1 MGEVISG
8 LAVFAVV
15 IAVGWALVR
24 FGAVPAGSDTILTG
38 VCFYA
43 ATPALLV
50 TTIGGADL
58 ATVVSRATLAGLLAE
73 TLGIV
78 SAWLVHRL
86 ALRRSVAESTIGALA
101 AGYVNAANLGI
112 PVLVVLLG
120 DATAIAPILLLQLLV
135 ISPAAFAVLDVSTAR
150 GRGTGPGPAAWTA
163 PLRNPLL
170 LGVVVGLVV
179 NLTGW
184 DAGAAAGGLVA
195 NSLGT
200 LGALAVT
207 LMMLSLGMSLAA
219 SSPRVTRR
227 LTVARVTR
235 LRATGPG
242 AGGGAGAPGAEG
254 SDGGSASSGG
264 EGTPSSGGAVPGR
277 GEGTPSSG
285 DGSAGGPSSGD
296 GGAGRPSSGNGGA
309 PVAGGADGGAV
320 GPEGSA
326 DRGERGAVL
335 WVSVAWKLAVV
346 PLLALGLGAALGL
359 RGPALLV
366 PITTAGLPSAQN
378 VFMYATR
385 YGAAKPLAR
394 DCVLLTTAG
403 FVPVV
408 LLAAALLS

>member
-86 ALRRSVAESTIGALA
+86 ALHRSVAESTIGALA

-112 PVLVVLLG
+112 PVLIVLLG

-150 GRGTGPGPAAWTA
+150 GAGPGPAVWTA

-170 LGVVVGLVV
+170 LGVVAGLVV

-195 NSLGT
+195 NSLSA

-242 AGGGAGAPGAEG
+242 AAAGAPGAED
-254 SDGGSASSGG
+254 SDGGP
-264 EGTPSSGGAVPGR
+264 PSSGGAVPGG
-277 GEGTPSSG
+277 GEGTPSPG

-296 GGAGRPSSGNGGA
+296 GEDLG
-309 PVAGGADGGAV
+309 AGGADGGAV

>member
-1 MGEVISG
+1 MGEVVSG

-86 ALRRSVAESTIGALA
+86 ALHRSVAESTIGALA

-112 PVLVVLLG
+112 PVLIVLLG

-150 GRGTGPGPAAWTA
+150 GAGPGPAVWTA

-170 LGVVVGLVV
+170 LGVVAGLVV

-195 NSLGT
+195 NSLSA

-235 LRATGPG
+235 LRATRPG
-242 AGGGAGAPGAEG
+242 AAAGAPGAEG
-254 SDGGSASSGG
+254 SDGGPPSGG
-264 EGTPSSGGAVPGR
+264 GKGAPSSGGAVPGG
-277 GEGTPSSG
+277 GEGTPSPG

-296 GGAGRPSSGNGGA
+296 GEDPG
-309 PVAGGADGGAV
+309 AGGADGGAV

-335 WVSVAWKLAVV
+335 WVSVAWKLVVV

>member
-1 MGEVISG
+1 MGEVVSG

-15 IAVGWALVR
+15 IAVGWVLVR
-24 FGAVPAGSDTILTG
+24 FGAVPAGSDTVLTG

-43 ATPALLV
+43 ATPALMV

-78 SAWLVHRL
+78 SAWLVHRF
-86 ALRRSVAESTIGALA
+86 ALCRSVAESTIGALA

-112 PVLVVLLG
+112 PVLIVLLG

-135 ISPAAFAVLDVSTAR
+135 LSPTAFAILDVSTAR
-150 GRGTGPGPAAWTA
+150 ARATGSRPAVWTA

-170 LGVVVGLVV
+170 LGVVAGLVV

-184 DAGAAAGGLVA
+184 DARAAAGGLIA
-195 NSLGT
+195 NSLDA

-227 LTVARVTR
+227 LTIVRVAR
-235 LRATGPG
+235 LRAPGSAADG
-242 AGGGAGAPGAEG
+242 AGGGPAAG
-254 SDGGSASSGG
+254 
-264 EGTPSSGGAVPGR
+264 
-277 GEGTPSSG
+277 
-285 DGSAGGPSSGD
+285 
-296 GGAGRPSSGNGGA
+296 
-309 PVAGGADGGAV
+309 GGADGAGA
-320 GPEGSA
+320 A
-326 DRGERGAVL
+326 LDRGERGAAL

-346 PLLALGLGAALGL
+346 PLLALGLGTALGL

-366 PITTAGLPSAQN
+366 PVTTAGLPSAQN

-408 LLAAALLS
+408 LLAAVLLS

>member
-1 MGEVISG
+1 MGEVVSG

-24 FGAVPAGSDTILTG
+24 FGAVPAGSDTVLTG

-78 SAWLVHRL
+78 SAWLVHRF

-112 PVLVVLLG
+112 PVLIVLLG

-135 ISPAAFAVLDVSTAR
+135 LSPTAFAILDVSTAR
-150 GRGTGPGPAAWTA
+150 ARATGSRPAVWTA

-170 LGVVVGLVV
+170 LGVVAGLVV

-184 DAGAAAGGLVA
+184 DAGATAGGLIT
-195 NSLGT
+195 NSLDA

-227 LTVARVTR
+227 LTIVRVAR
-235 LRATGPG
+235 LRAPGSAADGADGGPAAG
-242 AGGGAGAPGAEG
+242 GADSGVDGAGGAAGGGPAAGGGA
-254 SDGGSASSGG
+254 D
-264 EGTPSSGGAVPGR
+264 
-277 GEGTPSSG
+277 
-285 DGSAGGPSSGD
+285 
-296 GGAGRPSSGNGGA
+296 GAGA
-309 PVAGGADGGAV
+309 AL
-320 GPEGSA
+320 
-326 DRGERGAVL
+326 DRGERGAAL

-346 PLLALGLGAALGL
+346 PLLALGLGTALGL

-366 PITTAGLPSAQN
+366 PVTTAGLPSAQN

-408 LLAAALLS
+408 LLAAVLLS

>member
-1 MGEVISG
+1 MGEVVSG

-184 DAGAAAGGLVA
+184 DAGAAAGGLIA

-254 SDGGSASSGG
+254 SDGEPPSSGG
-264 EGTPSSGGAVPGR
+264 EGGPSSGGAVPGR

-285 DGSAGGPSSGD
+285 DGNAGGAASGD
-296 GGAGRPSSGNGGA
+296 GGA

>member
-1 MGEVISG
+1 MGEVVSG

-58 ATVVSRATLAGLLAE
+58 ATVVSRTTLAGLLAE

-112 PVLVVLLG
+112 PVLIVLLG

-150 GRGTGPGPAAWTA
+150 GAGPGPAVWTA

-170 LGVVVGLVV
+170 LGVVAGLVV

-195 NSLGT
+195 NSLST

-242 AGGGAGAPGAEG
+242 ADGGAGAPGAEG
-254 SDGGSASSGG
+254 LDGGP
-264 EGTPSSGGAVPGR
+264 PSSGGKGAPSPGG
-277 GEGTPSSG
+277 GEDPG
-285 DGSAGGPSSGD
+285 AGGSD
-296 GGAGRPSSGNGGA
+296 GGVG
-309 PVAGGADGGAV
+309 
-320 GPEGSA
+320 GPEGST

-335 WVSVAWKLAVV
+335 WVSVAWKLVVV

>member
-1 MGEVISG
+1 MGEVVSG

-58 ATVVSRATLAGLLAE
+58 ATVVSRTTLAGLLAE

-86 ALRRSVAESTIGALA
+86 ALHRSVAESTIGALA

-112 PVLVVLLG
+112 PVLIVLLG

-150 GRGTGPGPAAWTA
+150 GAGPGPAVWTA

-170 LGVVVGLVV
+170 LGVVAGLVV

-195 NSLGT
+195 NSLSA

-242 AGGGAGAPGAEG
+242 AAAGAPGAEG
-254 SDGGSASSGG
+254 SDGGPPSGGGKGAPSSGGAVPGGG
-264 EGTPSSGGAVPGR
+264 EGTPSSGGGEDPGA
-277 GEGTPSSG
+277 GGAG
-285 DGSAGGPSSGD
+285 GGAGGPG
-296 GGAGRPSSGNGGA
+296 
-309 PVAGGADGGAV
+309 
-320 GPEGSA
+320 GSA

-335 WVSVAWKLAVV
+335 WVSVAWKLVVV

>member
-1 MGEVISG
+1 MGEVVSG

-112 PVLVVLLG
+112 PVLIVLLG

-170 LGVVVGLVV
+170 LGVVAGLVV

-195 NSLGT
+195 NSLST

-254 SDGGSASSGG
+254 SDGEPPSSGG
-264 EGTPSSGGAVPGR
+264 EGGPSSGGAVPGR

-285 DGSAGGPSSGD
+285 DGNAGGAASGD
-296 GGAGRPSSGNGGA
+296 GGA

-408 LLAAALLS
+408 LLAAAILS

>member
-1 MGEVISG
+1 MGEVVSG

-112 PVLVVLLG
+112 PVLIVLLG

-242 AGGGAGAPGAEG
+242 AAAGILGAEG
-254 SDGGSASSGG
+254 SDGG
-264 EGTPSSGGAVPGR
+264 EGTPSSGGAGGPSSGGKGAPSSGGAVPGG
-277 GEGTPSSG
+277 GEGTPSPG
-285 DGSAGGPSSGD
+285 DGGAGGPSSGD
-296 GGAGRPSSGNGGA
+296 GGA

>member
-1 MGEVISG
+1 MGEVVSG

-86 ALRRSVAESTIGALA
+86 ALHRSVAESTIGALA

-112 PVLVVLLG
+112 PVLIVLLG

-150 GRGTGPGPAAWTA
+150 GAGPGPAVWTA

-170 LGVVVGLVV
+170 LGVVAGLVV

-184 DAGAAAGGLVA
+184 DAGAAASGLVA
-195 NSLGT
+195 NSLST

-242 AGGGAGAPGAEG
+242 AAAGAPGAEG
-254 SDGGSASSGG
+254 SDGGPPSGGGAVLGGG
-264 EGTPSSGGAVPGR
+264 EGTPSPGG
-277 GEGTPSSG
+277 
-285 DGSAGGPSSGD
+285 GSAGGPSSGGGED
-296 GGAGRPSSGNGGA
+296 PGAGGAG
-309 PVAGGADGGAV
+309 
-320 GPEGSA
+320 GPGGSA

-335 WVSVAWKLAVV
+335 WVSVAWKLVVV

>member
-1 MGEVISG
+1 MGEVVSG

-135 ISPAAFAVLDVSTAR
+135 ISPAAFAVLDVSTAW

-170 LGVVVGLVV
+170 LGVVAGLVV

-195 NSLGT
+195 NSLST

-242 AGGGAGAPGAEG
+242 AAAGAGAPGAEG
-254 SDGGSASSGG
+254 SDGGPPSGGGAVLGGG
-264 EGTPSSGGAVPGR
+264 EGTPSPGG
-277 GEGTPSSG
+277 
-285 DGSAGGPSSGD
+285 GSAGGPSSG
-296 GGAGRPSSGNGGA
+296 G
-309 PVAGGADGGAV
+309 GGADGGAV

-335 WVSVAWKLAVV
+335 WVSVAWKLVVV

>member
-1 MGEVISG
+1 MGEVVSG

-86 ALRRSVAESTIGALA
+86 ALHRSVAESTIGALA

-112 PVLVVLLG
+112 PVLIVLLG

-150 GRGTGPGPAAWTA
+150 GAGPGPAVWTA

-170 LGVVVGLVV
+170 LGVVAGLVV

-195 NSLGT
+195 NSLSA

-235 LRATGPG
+235 LRATGSG
-242 AGGGAGAPGAEG
+242 AVAGSSGAEG
-254 SDGGSASSGG
+254 SDGGP
-264 EGTPSSGGAVPGR
+264 PSSGGAVPGG

-296 GGAGRPSSGNGGA
+296 GEDPG
-309 PVAGGADGGAV
+309 AGGADGGAV
-320 GPEGSA
+320 GPEVSA
-326 DRGERGAVL
+326 DRGEHGAVL
-335 WVSVAWKLAVV
+335 WVSVAWKLVVV

>member
-1 MGEVISG
+1 MGEVVSG

-78 SAWLVHRL
+78 SAWLVHRF

-135 ISPAAFAVLDVSTAR
+135 ISPGAFAILDVSTAR
-150 GRGTGPGPAAWTA
+150 GRGAGSGPAVWTA

-170 LGVVVGLVV
+170 LGVAAGLVV

-184 DAGAAAGGLVA
+184 DAGAVADGLVA
-195 NSLGT
+195 NSLST

-227 LTVARVTR
+227 LTVARVASLQAR
-235 LRATGPG
+235 GPGAAAGGPG
-242 AGGGAGAPGAEG
+242 AGG
-254 SDGGSASSGG
+254 SDG
-264 EGTPSSGGAVPGR
+264 
-277 GEGTPSSG
+277 
-285 DGSAGGPSSGD
+285 
-296 GGAGRPSSGNGGA
+296 
-309 PVAGGADGGAV
+309 GGADGGPTSDDRGAGGGPQQDGGPQQGGGPQQDG
-320 GPEGSA
+320 GPEGPA
-326 DRGERGAVL
+326 DRGERGAAL

-346 PLLALGLGAALGL
+346 PLLALGLGTVLGL

-366 PITTAGLPSAQN
+366 PVTTAGLPSAQN

>member
-1 MGEVISG
+1 MGEVVSG

-112 PVLVVLLG
+112 PVLIVLLG

-150 GRGTGPGPAAWTA
+150 GAGPGPAVWTA

-170 LGVVVGLVV
+170 LGVVAGLVV

-195 NSLGT
+195 NSLST

-242 AGGGAGAPGAEG
+242 ADGGAGAPGAGAPGAEG
-254 SDGGSASSGG
+254 LDGGPPSSGG
-264 EGTPSSGGAVPGR
+264 KGAPSSGGAVPGG
-277 GEGTPSSG
+277 GEGTPSPG
-285 DGSAGGPSSGD
+285 GGEDPGAGGSD
-296 GGAGRPSSGNGGA
+296 GGVG
-309 PVAGGADGGAV
+309 
-320 GPEGSA
+320 GPEGST

-335 WVSVAWKLAVV
+335 WVSVAWKLVVV

>member
-1 MGEVISG
+1 MGEVVSG

-112 PVLVVLLG
+112 PVLIVLLG

-150 GRGTGPGPAAWTA
+150 GAGPGPAVWTA

-170 LGVVVGLVV
+170 LGVVAGLVV

-195 NSLGT
+195 NSLST

-242 AGGGAGAPGAEG
+242 ADGGAGAPGAEG
-254 SDGGSASSGG
+254 SDGGP
-264 EGTPSSGGAVPGR
+264 PSSGGAVPGG
-277 GEGTPSSG
+277 GEGAPSPG
-285 DGSAGGPSSGD
+285 GGEDPGAGGSD
-296 GGAGRPSSGNGGA
+296 GGVG
-309 PVAGGADGGAV
+309 
-320 GPEGSA
+320 GPEGST

-335 WVSVAWKLAVV
+335 WVSVAWKLVVV

>member
-1 MGEVISG
+1 MGEVVSG

-86 ALRRSVAESTIGALA
+86 ALHRSVAESTIGALA

-112 PVLVVLLG
+112 PVLIVLLG

-150 GRGTGPGPAAWTA
+150 GAGPGPAVWTA

-170 LGVVVGLVV
+170 LGVVAGLVV

-195 NSLGT
+195 NSLSA

-242 AGGGAGAPGAEG
+242 AAAGAPGAEG
-254 SDGGSASSGG
+254 SDGG
-264 EGTPSSGGAVPGR
+264 PP
-277 GEGTPSSG
+277 SG
-285 DGSAGGPSSGD
+285 DGEDPG
-296 GGAGRPSSGNGGA
+296 
-309 PVAGGADGGAV
+309 AGGADGGAV
-320 GPEGSA
+320 GPGGSA

-335 WVSVAWKLAVV
+335 WVSVAWKLVVV

>member
-1 MGEVISG
+1 MGEVVSG

-24 FGAVPAGSDTILTG
+24 FGAVPAGSDTVLTG

-43 ATPALLV
+43 ATPALMV

-78 SAWLVHRL
+78 SAWLVHRF

-112 PVLVVLLG
+112 PVLIVLLG

-135 ISPAAFAVLDVSTAR
+135 ISPTAFAILDVSTAR
-150 GRGTGPGPAAWTA
+150 GAGSRPAVWTA

-170 LGVVVGLVV
+170 LGVVAGLVV

-184 DAGAAAGGLVA
+184 DARAAAGGLIA
-195 NSLGT
+195 NSLDA

-227 LTVARVTR
+227 LTIVRVAR
-235 LRATGPG
+235 LRAPG
-242 AGGGAGAPGAEG
+242 SAADGA
-254 SDGGSASSGG
+254 DGGPA
-264 EGTPSSGGAVPGR
+264 
-277 GEGTPSSG
+277 
-285 DGSAGGPSSGD
+285 
-296 GGAGRPSSGNGGA
+296 
-309 PVAGGADGGAV
+309 AGGADSGVDGA
-320 GPEGSA
+320 GAAS

-346 PLLALGLGAALGL
+346 PLLALGLGTALGL

-366 PITTAGLPSAQN
+366 PVTTAGLPSAQN

-408 LLAAALLS
+408 LLAAVLLS

>member
-1 MGEVISG
+1 MGEVVSG

-24 FGAVPAGSDTILTG
+24 FGAVPAGSDTVLTG

-135 ISPAAFAVLDVSTAR
+135 ISPAAFAVLDVSTAW

-184 DAGAAAGGLVA
+184 DAGAAAGGLIA

-254 SDGGSASSGG
+254 SDGEPPSSGG
-264 EGTPSSGGAVPGR
+264 EGGPSSGGAVPGR

-285 DGSAGGPSSGD
+285 DGNAGGAASGD
-296 GGAGRPSSGNGGA
+296 GGA
-309 PVAGGADGGAV
+309 PVAGGADGGAG

>member
-1 MGEVISG
+1 MGEVVSG

-24 FGAVPAGSDTILTG
+24 FGAVPAGSDTVLTG

-43 ATPALLV
+43 ATPALMV

-78 SAWLVHRL
+78 SAWLVHRF

-112 PVLVVLLG
+112 PVLIVLLG

-150 GRGTGPGPAAWTA
+150 GAGPGPAVWTA

-170 LGVVVGLVV
+170 LGVVAGLVV

-195 NSLGT
+195 NSLST

-227 LTVARVTR
+227 LTIVRVAR
-235 LRATGPG
+235 LRAPG
-242 AGGGAGAPGAEG
+242 SAADGA
-254 SDGGSASSGG
+254 DGGPA
-264 EGTPSSGGAVPGR
+264 
-277 GEGTPSSG
+277 
-285 DGSAGGPSSGD
+285 
-296 GGAGRPSSGNGGA
+296 
-309 PVAGGADGGAV
+309 AGGADSGVDGA
-320 GPEGSA
+320 GAAS

-346 PLLALGLGAALGL
+346 PLLALGLGTALGL

-366 PITTAGLPSAQN
+366 PVTTAGLPSAQN

-408 LLAAALLS
+408 LLAAVLLS

>member
-1 MGEVISG
+1 MGEVVSG

-58 ATVVSRATLAGLLAE
+58 ATVVSRTTLAGLLAE

-86 ALRRSVAESTIGALA
+86 ALHRSVAESTIGALA

-112 PVLVVLLG
+112 PVLIVLLG

-150 GRGTGPGPAAWTA
+150 GAGPGPAVWTA

-170 LGVVVGLVV
+170 LGVVAGLVV

-195 NSLGT
+195 NSLSA

-242 AGGGAGAPGAEG
+242 AAAGAPGAEG
-254 SDGGSASSGG
+254 SDGGPPSSGGKGAPSSGGAVPGGG
-264 EGTPSSGGAVPGR
+264 EGTPSSGGGEDPG
-277 GEGTPSSG
+277 
-285 DGSAGGPSSGD
+285 A
-296 GGAGRPSSGNGGA
+296 GGAGGGA
-309 PVAGGADGGAV
+309 G

-335 WVSVAWKLAVV
+335 WVSVAWKLVVV

>member
-1 MGEVISG
+1 MGEVVSG

-86 ALRRSVAESTIGALA
+86 ALHRSVAESTIGALA

-112 PVLVVLLG
+112 PVLIVLLG

-150 GRGTGPGPAAWTA
+150 GAGPGSAVWTA

-170 LGVVVGLVV
+170 LGVVAGLVV

-195 NSLGT
+195 NSLSA

-242 AGGGAGAPGAEG
+242 AAAGAPGAEG
-254 SDGGSASSGG
+254 SDGGPPSGGGKGAPSSGGAVPGGG
-264 EGTPSSGGAVPGR
+264 EGTPSSGGGEDPGA
-277 GEGTPSSG
+277 GGAG
-285 DGSAGGPSSGD
+285 GGAGGPG
-296 GGAGRPSSGNGGA
+296 
-309 PVAGGADGGAV
+309 
-320 GPEGSA
+320 GSA

-335 WVSVAWKLAVV
+335 WVSVAWKLVVV

>member
-86 ALRRSVAESTIGALA
+86 ALHRSVAESTIGALA

-112 PVLVVLLG
+112 PVLIVLLG

-150 GRGTGPGPAAWTA
+150 GAGPGPAVWTA

-170 LGVVVGLVV
+170 LGVVAGLVV

-195 NSLGT
+195 NSLSA

-242 AGGGAGAPGAEG
+242 AAAGAPGAEG
-254 SDGGSASSGG
+254 SDGG
-264 EGTPSSGGAVPGR
+264 PP
-277 GEGTPSSG
+277 SG
-285 DGSAGGPSSGD
+285 DGEDPG
-296 GGAGRPSSGNGGA
+296 
-309 PVAGGADGGAV
+309 AGGADGGAV

>member
-1 MGEVISG
+1 MGEVVSG

-112 PVLVVLLG
+112 PVLIVLLG

-150 GRGTGPGPAAWTA
+150 GAGPGPAVWTA

-170 LGVVVGLVV
+170 LGVVAGLVV

-184 DAGAAAGGLVA
+184 DAGAAASGLVA
-195 NSLGT
+195 NSLST

-242 AGGGAGAPGAEG
+242 AAAGAPGAEG
-254 SDGGSASSGG
+254 SDGGPPSSGGKGAPSGGG
-264 EGTPSSGGAVPGR
+264 EGTPSPGGGEDPG
-277 GEGTPSSG
+277 
-285 DGSAGGPSSGD
+285 AGGSD
-296 GGAGRPSSGNGGA
+296 GGVG
-309 PVAGGADGGAV
+309 

-335 WVSVAWKLAVV
+335 WVSVAWKLVVV

>member
-1 MGEVISG
+1 MGEVVSG

-24 FGAVPAGSDTILTG
+24 FGAVPAGSDTVLTG

-78 SAWLVHRL
+78 SAWLVHRF

-184 DAGAAAGGLVA
+184 DAGAAAGGLIA

-242 AGGGAGAPGAEG
+242 AAAGEGTPSSGGAGG
-254 SDGGSASSGG
+254 
-264 EGTPSSGGAVPGR
+264 PSSGGAVPGR
-277 GEGTPSSG
+277 GEGTPSPG
-285 DGSAGGPSSGD
+285 
-296 GGAGRPSSGNGGA
+296 
-309 PVAGGADGGAV
+309 DGGAV

>member
-1 MGEVISG
+1 MGEVVSG

-86 ALRRSVAESTIGALA
+86 ALHRSVAESTIGALA

-112 PVLVVLLG
+112 PVLIVLLG

-150 GRGTGPGPAAWTA
+150 GAGPGPAVWTA

-170 LGVVVGLVV
+170 LGVVAGLVV

-195 NSLGT
+195 NSLST

-242 AGGGAGAPGAEG
+242 ADGGAGAPGAEG
-254 SDGGSASSGG
+254 LDGGPPSSGGAVPGGG
-264 EGTPSSGGAVPGR
+264 EGTPSSGGGEDPG
-277 GEGTPSSG
+277 
-285 DGSAGGPSSGD
+285 AGGSD
-296 GGAGRPSSGNGGA
+296 GGVG
-309 PVAGGADGGAV
+309 
-320 GPEGSA
+320 GPEGST

-335 WVSVAWKLAVV
+335 WVSVAWKLVVV

>member
-1 MGEVISG
+1 MGEVVSG

-24 FGAVPAGSDTILTG
+24 FGAVPASSDTILTG

-58 ATVVSRATLAGLLAE
+58 ATVVSRTTLAGLLAE

-112 PVLVVLLG
+112 PVLIVLLG

-150 GRGTGPGPAAWTA
+150 GAGPGPAVWTA

-170 LGVVVGLVV
+170 LGVVAGLVV

-195 NSLGT
+195 NSLSA

-235 LRATGPG
+235 LRATRPG
-242 AGGGAGAPGAEG
+242 AAAGAPGAEG
-254 SDGGSASSGG
+254 SDGGP
-264 EGTPSSGGAVPGR
+264 PSSGGAVPGG
-277 GEGTPSSG
+277 GEGTPSPG

-296 GGAGRPSSGNGGA
+296 GEDPG
-309 PVAGGADGGAV
+309 AGGADGGAV

-335 WVSVAWKLAVV
+335 WVSVAWKLVVV

>member
-1 MGEVISG
+1 MGEVVSG

-135 ISPAAFAVLDVSTAR
+135 ISPAAFAVLDVSTAW

-170 LGVVVGLVV
+170 LGVVAGLVV

-195 NSLGT
+195 NSLST

-242 AGGGAGAPGAEG
+242 AAAGAPGAEG
-254 SDGGSASSGG
+254 SDGGPPSG
-264 EGTPSSGGAVPGR
+264 GGAVLGR
-277 GEGTPSSG
+277 
-285 DGSAGGPSSGD
+285 
-296 GGAGRPSSGNGGA
+296 
-309 PVAGGADGGAV
+309 VA
-320 GPEGSA
+320 
-326 DRGERGAVL
+326 
-335 WVSVAWKLAVV
+335 
-346 PLLALGLGAALGL
+346 
-359 RGPALLV
+359 
-366 PITTAGLPSAQN
+366 
-378 VFMYATR
+378 
-385 YGAAKPLAR
+385 
-394 DCVLLTTAG
+394 
-403 FVPVV
+403 
-408 LLAAALLS
+408 

>member
-1 MGEVISG
+1 MGEVVSG

-58 ATVVSRATLAGLLAE
+58 ASVVSRTTLAGLLAE

-86 ALRRSVAESTIGALA
+86 ALHRSVAESTIGALA

-112 PVLVVLLG
+112 PVLIVLLG

-150 GRGTGPGPAAWTA
+150 GAGPGPAVWTA

-170 LGVVVGLVV
+170 LGVVAGLVV

-195 NSLGT
+195 NSLSA

-242 AGGGAGAPGAEG
+242 AAAGAPGAEG
-254 SDGGSASSGG
+254 SDGGPPSSGGKGAPSSGGAVPGGG
-264 EGTPSSGGAVPGR
+264 EGTPSSGGGEDPGA
-277 GEGTPSSG
+277 GGAG
-285 DGSAGGPSSGD
+285 GGAGGPG
-296 GGAGRPSSGNGGA
+296 
-309 PVAGGADGGAV
+309 
-320 GPEGSA
+320 GSA

-346 PLLALGLGAALGL
+346 PLLALGLGTALGL

-366 PITTAGLPSAQN
+366 PVTTAGLPSAQN

>member
-1 MGEVISG
+1 MGEVVSG

-112 PVLVVLLG
+112 PVLIVLLG

-150 GRGTGPGPAAWTA
+150 GAGPGPAVWTA

-195 NSLGT
+195 NSLST

-242 AGGGAGAPGAEG
+242 AAAGAPGAEG
-254 SDGGSASSGG
+254 SDGGPPSGGGAVLGGG
-264 EGTPSSGGAVPGR
+264 EGTPSPGG
-277 GEGTPSSG
+277 
-285 DGSAGGPSSGD
+285 GSAGGPSSG
-296 GGAGRPSSGNGGA
+296 G
-309 PVAGGADGGAV
+309 GGADGGAV
-320 GPEGSA
+320 GPEGAA

-335 WVSVAWKLAVV
+335 WVSVAWKLVVV

>member
-1 MGEVISG
+1 MGEVVSG

-150 GRGTGPGPAAWTA
+150 GAGPGPAVWTA

-170 LGVVVGLVV
+170 LGVVAGLVV

-195 NSLGT
+195 NSLST

-242 AGGGAGAPGAEG
+242 AAAGAPGAEG
-254 SDGGSASSGG
+254 SDGGPPSGGGAVLGGG
-264 EGTPSSGGAVPGR
+264 EGTPSPGG
-277 GEGTPSSG
+277 
-285 DGSAGGPSSGD
+285 GSAGGPSSG
-296 GGAGRPSSGNGGA
+296 G
-309 PVAGGADGGAV
+309 GGADGGAV

-335 WVSVAWKLAVV
+335 WVSVAWKLVVV

>member
-1 MGEVISG
+1 MGEVVSG

-112 PVLVVLLG
+112 PVLIVLLG

-150 GRGTGPGPAAWTA
+150 GAGPGPAVWTA

-170 LGVVVGLVV
+170 LGVVAGLVV

-195 NSLGT
+195 NSLST

-242 AGGGAGAPGAEG
+242 AAAGAPGAEG
-254 SDGGSASSGG
+254 SDGGPPSGG
-264 EGTPSSGGAVPGR
+264 GKGAPSGGGAVPGG
-277 GEGTPSSG
+277 GEGAPSPG
-285 DGSAGGPSSGD
+285 GGEDPGAGGSD
-296 GGAGRPSSGNGGA
+296 GGVG
-309 PVAGGADGGAV
+309 
-320 GPEGSA
+320 GPEGST

-335 WVSVAWKLAVV
+335 WVSVAWKLVVV

>member
-1 MGEVISG
+1 MGEVVSG

-78 SAWLVHRL
+78 SAWLVHRF

-112 PVLVVLLG
+112 PVLIVLLG

-150 GRGTGPGPAAWTA
+150 GAGPGPAVWTA

-170 LGVVVGLVV
+170 LGVVAGLVV

-195 NSLGT
+195 NSLST

-242 AGGGAGAPGAEG
+242 ADGGAGAPGAEG
-254 SDGGSASSGG
+254 LDGGPPSSGG
-264 EGTPSSGGAVPGR
+264 KGAPSSGGAVPGG
-277 GEGTPSSG
+277 GEGAPSPG
-285 DGSAGGPSSGD
+285 GGEDPGAGGSD
-296 GGAGRPSSGNGGA
+296 GGVG
-309 PVAGGADGGAV
+309 
-320 GPEGSA
+320 GPEGST

-335 WVSVAWKLAVV
+335 WVSVAWKLVVV

-394 DCVLLTTAG
+394 DCVLLTTVG

>member
-1 MGEVISG
+1 M
-8 LAVFAVV
+8 
-15 IAVGWALVR
+15 
-24 FGAVPAGSDTILTG
+24 
-38 VCFYA
+38 
-43 ATPALLV
+43 
-50 TTIGGADL
+50 
-58 ATVVSRATLAGLLAE
+58 
-73 TLGIV
+73 
-78 SAWLVHRL
+78 
-86 ALRRSVAESTIGALA
+86 
-101 AGYVNAANLGI
+101 
-112 PVLVVLLG
+112 
-120 DATAIAPILLLQLLV
+120 
-135 ISPAAFAVLDVSTAR
+135 
-150 GRGTGPGPAAWTA
+150 WTA

-170 LGVVVGLVV
+170 LGVVAGLVV

-184 DAGAAAGGLVA
+184 DAGAVAGGLVA
-195 NSLGT
+195 NSLST

-242 AGGGAGAPGAEG
+242 ADGGAGAPGAEG
-254 SDGGSASSGG
+254 LDGGPPSSGGKGAPSGGGAVPGGG
-264 EGTPSSGGAVPGR
+264 EGTPSPGGGEDPG
-277 GEGTPSSG
+277 
-285 DGSAGGPSSGD
+285 AGGSD
-296 GGAGRPSSGNGGA
+296 GGVG
-309 PVAGGADGGAV
+309 
-320 GPEGSA
+320 GPEGST

-335 WVSVAWKLAVV
+335 WVSVAWKLVVV

>member
-1 MGEVISG
+1 MGEVVSG

-24 FGAVPAGSDTILTG
+24 FGAVPASSDTILTG

-112 PVLVVLLG
+112 PVLIVLLG

-150 GRGTGPGPAAWTA
+150 GAGPGPAVWTA

-170 LGVVVGLVV
+170 LGVVAGLVV

-195 NSLGT
+195 NSLSA

-242 AGGGAGAPGAEG
+242 AGG
-254 SDGGSASSGG
+254 
-264 EGTPSSGGAVPGR
+264 PSSGGGEDPG
-277 GEGTPSSG
+277 
-285 DGSAGGPSSGD
+285 AGGVD
-296 GGAGRPSSGNGGA
+296 GGVG
-309 PVAGGADGGAV
+309 
-320 GPEGSA
+320 GPEGST

-335 WVSVAWKLAVV
+335 WVSVAWKLVVV

>member
-1 MGEVISG
+1 MGEVVSG

-150 GRGTGPGPAAWTA
+150 GAGPGPAVWTA

-170 LGVVVGLVV
+170 LGVVAGLVV

-184 DAGAAAGGLVA
+184 DARAAAGGLIA
-195 NSLGT
+195 NSLDA

-254 SDGGSASSGG
+254 SDGGPPSGGGKGAPSSGG
-264 EGTPSSGGAVPGR
+264 EGTPSSGGGEDPG
-277 GEGTPSSG
+277 
-285 DGSAGGPSSGD
+285 A
-296 GGAGRPSSGNGGA
+296 GGAGGGA
-309 PVAGGADGGAV
+309 G

>member
-1 MGEVISG
+1 MGEVVSG

-112 PVLVVLLG
+112 PVLIVLLG

-150 GRGTGPGPAAWTA
+150 GAGPGPAVWTA

-170 LGVVVGLVV
+170 LGVVAGLVV

-254 SDGGSASSGG
+254 SDGGPPSGGGKGAPSSGGAVPGGG
-264 EGTPSSGGAVPGR
+264 EGTPSSGGGEDPG
-277 GEGTPSSG
+277 
-285 DGSAGGPSSGD
+285 A
-296 GGAGRPSSGNGGA
+296 GGAGGGA
-309 PVAGGADGGAV
+309 G

>member
-1 MGEVISG
+1 MGEVVSG

-112 PVLVVLLG
+112 PVLIVLLG

-150 GRGTGPGPAAWTA
+150 GAGPGPAVWTA

-170 LGVVVGLVV
+170 LGVVAGLVV

-195 NSLGT
+195 NSLST

-242 AGGGAGAPGAEG
+242 AAAGAPGAEG
-254 SDGGSASSGG
+254 SDGGPPSGG
-264 EGTPSSGGAVPGR
+264 GKGAPSPGGGEDPG
-277 GEGTPSSG
+277 
-285 DGSAGGPSSGD
+285 AGGSD
-296 GGAGRPSSGNGGA
+296 GGVG
-309 PVAGGADGGAV
+309 
-320 GPEGSA
+320 GPEGST
-326 DRGERGAVL
+326 DRDERGAVL
-335 WVSVAWKLAVV
+335 WVSVAWKLVVV